1 MAEFKFSCPQCKQN
15 IQCDTGY
22 SGTQI
27 NCPACQ
33 QAVVVPQAPRSAA
46 APPTPPAFSTRQG
59 AADPAGGRRFSNAPA
74 ARPPVP
80 AKSRATRNIL
90 VIAGSAVVLAG
101 LVTAV
106 WLGYSKFKRG
116 HLPSG
121 LVALWSGDSD
131 GKDSLGRNNGT
142 LVNVTLTDGPAGQ
155 AFHLNG
161 TNAYVQIPDSA
172 DLKPKNIT
180 VAAWVKFDAQESP
193 NANLP
198 GQQNIVFK
206 LNTRDPHQGN
216 FTGYN
221 LFKNVDH
228 FAFCIGSA
236 GGDQVTANSRTVPQV
251 GVWYHLAGTYD
262 RTSGQLKIY
271 VNGAQEGGVR
281 AKFPLNCGTRP
292 LFIGTTG
299 EWWDGKLQGDV
310 DGVAIFNRA
319 LSAGEIQSIYK
330 AGGAGKG

>member
-1 MAEFKFSCPQCKQN
+1 MAEFKFPCPQCNQT

-27 NCPACQ
+27 NCPACH
-33 QAVVVPQAPRSAA
+33 QAIVVPQPPRSGVA
-46 APPTPPAFSTRQG
+46 RQ
-59 AADPAGGRRFSNAPA
+59 
-74 ARPPVP
+74 PVP
-80 AKSRATRNIL
+80 AKSRAARNVL
-90 VIAGSAVVLAG
+90 VVAATVVVLAG
-101 LVTAV
+101 LGLGG
-106 WLGYSKFKRG
+106 WLGYLKYNRG

-121 LVALWSGDSD
+121 LVALWSGEGD

-142 LVNVTLTDGPAGQ
+142 LVNVTLTDGLAGQ

-180 VAAWVKFDAQESP
+180 VAAWVKFDVQESP

-198 GQQNIVFK
+198 GQQSIVFK
-206 LNTRDPHQGN
+206 LNTRDPRQGN

-221 LFKNVDH
+221 LLKNVNQ
-228 FAFCIGSA
+228 FAFSIGSA
-236 GGDQVTANSRTVPQV
+236 GGDQVIANSTTVPQV
-251 GVWYHLAGTYD
+251 GVWYFLAGTYD
-262 RTSGQLKIY
+262 RNSGQLKIY
-271 VNGAQEGGVR
+271 VNGVQEGS
-281 AKFPLNCGTRP
+281 AHAQFPLNCGTRP

-310 DGVAIFNRA
+310 DRVAIFNRA
-319 LSAGEIQSIYK
+319 LSAGEIQSVYK
-330 AGGAGKG
+330 AGGAGKH